1 MNEEIEMDL
10 ISAEIDSIYGAL
22 GNIEAELAELE
33 DDFDDDWD
41 DEWSALVPDEED
53 DLAENYDGIE
63 TLDES
68 VRRKRVV
75 RGGKRVVKYKTNKKG
90 YKVVYSNGRPREVRI
105 KPQERRKRK
114 KGQRRAVRKKRAKKT
129 QIARRRKRSMR
140 KRTSSMNSKANR
152 AAGRKTGGTKRRKSS
167 SSSKRRP
174 TKRRKSSS
182 SSRKR
187 R

>member
-1 MNEEIEMDL
+1 MINEEIEMDL
-10 ISAEIDSIYGAL
+10 VSAEIDAIYGAL

-33 DDFDDDWD
+33 DDFDDEWD

-53 DLAENYDGIE
+53 DLAEDYDGIE
-63 TLDES
+63 SLDES

-75 RGGKRVVKYKTNKKG
+75 RGGRRVVKYKTNKKG
-90 YKVVYSNGRPREVRI
+90 YKVVYVNGRPREVRI

-114 KGQRRAVRKKRAKKT
+114 KGQRRAVRKKRAKKS

-140 KRTSSMNSKANR
+140 KRTSSMNSKSNR
-152 AAGRKTGGTKRRKSS
+152 AVGRKPSSGTKRRKSS
-167 SSSKRRP
+167 S

-187 R
+187 RR